1 MASQRLT
8 RINEEM
14 RKEIAEV
21 IRSEVKEPAVQDAMV
36 SVVAVDTTND
46 LKTAKVYI
54 SVLQDNKKEEVLAA
68 LKKAQGYIRREI
80 ARRINLRNTPEFLF
94 RLDESIER
102 GMQMSKMISDVMSKK
117 MKNKRAALC
126 SLLFW
131 IRKL

>member
-8 RINEEM
+8 RINEEI
-14 RKEIAEV
+14 RREIAEI
-21 IRSEVKEPAVQDAMV
+21 IRTEIKDPAVQDTMI

-54 SVLQDNKKEEVLAA
+54 SVLQENKKQDVMAA
-68 LKKAQGYIRREI
+68 LTKAQGYIRREV

-102 GMQMSKMISDVMSKK
+102 GMQMSKMISDVM
-117 MKNKRAALC
+117 NK
-126 SLLFW
+126 
-131 IRKL
+131 

>member
-14 RKEIAEV
+14 RREISEV
-21 IRSEVKEPAVQDAMV
+21 IRTEIKDPAVQDVMI

-54 SVLQDNKKEEVLAA
+54 SVLQDNKKQEALAG
-68 LKKAQGYIRREI
+68 LQKAQGFIRKEI
-80 ARRINLRNTPEFLF
+80 ARRINLRNTPELLF

-102 GMQMSKMISDVMSKK
+102 GIEMSKLINDVMAKDSV
-117 MKNKRAALC
+117 R
-126 SLLFW
+126 
-131 IRKL
+131 

>member
-14 RKEIAEV
+14 KKEISQI
-21 IRSEVKEPAVQDAMV
+21 IRTEIKDPAVQNVMI

-54 SVLQDNKKEEVLAA
+54 SVLQDNKKQEA
-68 LKKAQGYIRREI
+68 LTALMKAQGYIRREI
-80 ARRINLRNTPEFLF
+80 ARRINLRNTPELLF

-102 GMQMSKMISDVMSKK
+102 GIEMSKLINNVMSKD
-117 MKNKRAALC
+117 
-126 SLLFW
+126 SDH
-131 IRKL
+131 

>member
-8 RINEEM
+8 RINEEI
-14 RKEIAEV
+14 RREIAEI
-21 IRSEVKEPAVQDAMV
+21 IRTEIKDPAVQDAMI

-54 SVLQDNKKEEVLAA
+54 SVLQENKKQDVMAA
-68 LKKAQGYIRREI
+68 LSKAQGYIRREV

-102 GMQMSKMISDVMSKK
+102 GMQMSKMISDVM
-117 MKNKRAALC
+117 NK
-126 SLLFW
+126 
-131 IRKL
+131 

>member
-8 RINEEM
+8 RINEEI
-14 RKEIAEV
+14 RREIAEIV
-21 IRSEVKEPAVQDAMV
+21 RSEIKDPAVQDAMI

-54 SVLQDNKKEEVLAA
+54 SVLQENKKQDVMAA
-68 LKKAQGYIRREI
+68 LSKAQGYIRREV

-102 GMQMSKMISDVMSKK
+102 GMQMSKMISDVMSK
-117 MKNKRAALC
+117 
-126 SLLFW
+126 
-131 IRKL
+131 

>member
-8 RINEEM
+8 RINEEI
-14 RKEIAEV
+14 RREIAEIV
-21 IRSEVKEPAVQDAMV
+21 RSEIKDPSVQDAMI

-54 SVLQDNKKEEVLAA
+54 SVLQENKKQDVMAA
-68 LKKAQGYIRREI
+68 LTKAQGYIRREV

-102 GMQMSKMISDVMSKK
+102 GMQMSKMISDVMSK
-117 MKNKRAALC
+117 
-126 SLLFW
+126 
-131 IRKL
+131 

>member
-8 RINEEM
+8 RINEEI
-14 RKEIAEV
+14 RREIAEIV
-21 IRSEVKEPAVQDAMV
+21 RTEIKDPAVQDAMI

-54 SVLQDNKKEEVLAA
+54 SVLQENKKEDVMTA
-68 LKKAQGYIRREI
+68 LTKAQGYIRREV

-102 GMQMSKMISDVMSKK
+102 GMQMSKMISDVMSK
-117 MKNKRAALC
+117 
-126 SLLFW
+126 
-131 IRKL
+131 